1 MAADCTEFL
10 RKGGVYNMYIPMI
23 FFSITI
29 ERRKLTP
36 EQKWARY
43 QQKKAIA
50 QWEEQ
55 KHQVYSQFPEYCI
68 R

>member
-1 MAADCTEFL
+1 
-10 RKGGVYNMYIPMI
+10 MYIPMI

-36 EQKWARY
+36 EQQWAKY
-43 QQKKAIA
+43 QQKQAIA
-50 QWEEQ
+50 QWEAQ
-55 KHQVYSQFPEYCI
+55 KHEIYSQFPEYCI

>member
-1 MAADCTEFL
+1 
-10 RKGGVYNMYIPMI
+10 MYIPMI

-29 ERRKLTP
+29 TIEKRKLTL
-36 EQKWARY
+36 EQQEAKY
-43 QQKKAIA
+43 KQQQAIA

-55 KHQVYSQFPEYCI
+55 KHQIAAQFPEYCI

>member
-1 MAADCTEFL
+1 
-10 RKGGVYNMYIPMI
+10 MYIPMI
-23 FFSITI
+23 FFTITI

-36 EQKWARY
+36 EQKLARY
-43 QQKKAIA
+43 QQEKAIA

-55 KHQVYSQFPEYCI
+55 KHQIYTQFPEYCI

>member
-1 MAADCTEFL
+1 
-10 RKGGVYNMYIPMI
+10 MYIPMI

-29 ERRKLTP
+29 EKRKVTP
-36 EQKWARY
+36 EQQEAKH
-43 QQKKAIA
+43 QQKQAIA

-55 KHQVYSQFPEYCI
+55 KHQIAAQFPEYCI